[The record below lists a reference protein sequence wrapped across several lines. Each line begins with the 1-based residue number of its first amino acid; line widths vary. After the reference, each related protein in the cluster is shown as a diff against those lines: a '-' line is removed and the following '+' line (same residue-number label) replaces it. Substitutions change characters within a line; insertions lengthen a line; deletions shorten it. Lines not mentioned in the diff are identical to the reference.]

1 MMSKLFTIIFLMAMT
16 TIAQADGSIEH
27 IGLQLGEVQAKSVK
41 VSRGPGLTKSTQ
53 FRGTRVRFQEGNA
66 GPNWAQIST
75 PEFGFSKGQ
84 VGLSVSPSLTAVN
97 DGRTGIGASVNLQ
110 LGKLISVSHDSYLGG
125 FEQHVTTANIAS
137 KQMISLRVRRVH
149 AGGGKDTRIGPVVK
163 LGGGTRVWYSR
174 SLAGG
179 ADSVIFTGNIRF

>member
-1 MMSKLFTIIFLMAMT
+1 MSKFLTLIFLLAAT
-16 TIAQADGSIEH
+16 NIVQAQGSVEH
-27 IGLQLGEVQAKSVK
+27 IGLQLDEVPAKLVQ

-84 VGLSVSPSLTAVN
+84 VVLSVAPSLTAVN

-110 LGKLISVSHDSYLGG
+110 LGKLISVSHESYLGG

-149 AGGGKDTRIGPVVK
+149 VGGGKDTRVGPVVK
-163 LGGGTRVWYSR
+163 LGGGAKVWYSR

-179 ADSVIFTGNIRF
+179 ADSVVLTGNIRF